1 MLNNFRVFEE
11 LVFFDLWIPDSGF
24 WFPVPDSGFRFRDP
38 DSGFLVL
45 GLPLHSY
52 TTSTKLEITFG
63 NGRGFVAHN
72 PADNRSFAKR
82 KTRSGIQDRINPF
95 LLSKISIYLRLSTL
109 VSLLQLPG
117 HSMPKVRLFLY
128 VTCDSPP

>member
-24 WFPVPDSGFRFRDP
+24 WFPVPDSGFRFRDL

-45 GLPLHSY
+45 GLHLHSY

-63 NGRGFVAHN
+63 NGRGFVDH
-72 PADNRSFAKR
+72 NRSFAKK
-82 KTRSGIQDRINPF
+82 KTRSGIQGRINPF